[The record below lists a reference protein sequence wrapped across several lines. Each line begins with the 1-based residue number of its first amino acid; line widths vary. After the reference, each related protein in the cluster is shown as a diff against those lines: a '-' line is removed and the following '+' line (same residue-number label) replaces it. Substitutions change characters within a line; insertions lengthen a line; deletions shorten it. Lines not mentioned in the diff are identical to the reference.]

1 MNKAL
6 SRAGIGGIFILA
18 TLSLGACATEEYV
31 DKQIAG
37 VQSQL
42 MEHAGRIS
50 TLESQNGAQ
59 DAHLAKLDQQVAGN
73 TSQIAANAKTAAGKF
88 NYQSVGMETVS
99 FDTAKF
105 TLDDANKMKLN
116 DLASRLK
123 GDDKNVFLEINGYA
137 DPRGGKM
144 YNYKLAA
151 KRAIV
156 VYDYLRDQ
164 GIPLNRMDLGSHGEN
179 APIGEVS
186 TQEDLARNRVVV
198 INMVQ

>member
-6 SRAGIGGIFILA
+6 SRAGIGGVFILA

-59 DAHLAKLDQQVAGN
+59 DAHLAKLDGQVAAN
-73 TSQIAANAKTAAGKF
+73 TSQIAAVGKTAAGKF
-88 NYQSVGMETVS
+88 NYQSVGSEMVS
-99 FDTAKF
+99 FATAKF
-105 TLDDANKMKLN
+105 DLDDMAKMTLDG
-116 DLASRLK
+116 LASRLK
-123 GDDKNVFLEINGYA
+123 SEDKNVFLEIKGYA

-144 YNYKLAA
+144 YNYRLAA

-164 GIPLNRMDLGSHGEN
+164 GVPLNRMEIGSHGEN

-186 TQEDLARNRVVV
+186 TPEDLARNRVVV
-198 INMVQ
+198 ISIMQ

>member
-6 SRAGIGGIFILA
+6 SRAGIGGVFILA

-42 MEHAGRIS
+42 MEHAGRIG
-50 TLESQNGAQ
+50 TVEQQNSAQ
-59 DAHLAKLDQQVAGN
+59 DARLAKLDGQVAANSG
-73 TSQIAANAKTAAGKF
+73 QIAAVAKTAAGKF
-88 NYQSVGMETVS
+88 NYQSSSMETVS
-99 FDTAKF
+99 FATAKWD
-105 TLDDANKMKLN
+105 LGDAEKMKLN

-123 GDDKNVFLEINGYA
+123 GEDKNVFLEIAGYA
-137 DPRGGKM
+137 DPRGAKL

-164 GIPLNRMDLGSHGEN
+164 GVSLNRMDLASHGEN
-179 APIGEVS
+179 APIGEIS
-186 TQEDLARNRVVV
+186 TPEDLARNRVVV
-198 INMVQ
+198 INIVQ